1 MHVTNS
7 SWHGNGGL
15 LFLFHHQ
22 RFLYNI
28 SLLPSGALYLEG
40 FLSTKQTAFITKQ
53 FISLFI
59 IIQRHMRLL
68 IRASDQ
74 QEIITKT
81 TSIDTVPAP
90 GKANRCLHLC
100 NFKEF
105 LNNLVASTTR
115 TYNVCLTRGDT
126 SGDGQAGQPYHQ
138 GLRLLLSFASATLSL
153 FFMLVASWIS
163 QDVCSCSGEYSEV
176 QVKGQSQQALL
187 SVTFPRKS
195 KASSETPL
203 QTLCFLHHN
212 WIPWL
217 LLAARGSGKV
227 SIWQSILG
235 VILGHHMGL
244 AYGHAGKNVGPLAR
258 ERVGRAAS
266 G

>member
-1 MHVTNS
+1 MKFLFYFANTPFAKPSVSTDDHTFQCNLKVYVLLIFTRIPSWIACHTTVPKPYEGKPLPVLFMGTTTLHTARHRVSAQKRMHVTNS

-115 TYNVCLTRGDT
+115 TYNVCLTRGPEETLLGMVRQVSHVIKD
-126 SGDGQAGQPYHQ
+126 SISSIF
-138 GLRLLLSFASATLSL
+138 RL
-153 FFMLVASWIS
+153 
-163 QDVCSCSGEYSEV
+163 CH
-176 QVKGQSQQALL
+176 
-187 SVTFPRKS
+187 P
-195 KASSETPL
+195 
-203 QTLCFLHHN
+203 
-212 WIPWL
+212 
-217 LLAARGSGKV
+217 
-227 SIWQSILG
+227 
-235 VILGHHMGL
+235 
-244 AYGHAGKNVGPLAR
+244 
-258 ERVGRAAS
+258 
-266 G
+266 

>member
-1 MHVTNS
+1 MVRQVSHVIKDSVSFYLSPLPPLVFS
-7 SWHGNGGL
+7 SC
-15 LFLFHHQ
+15 
-22 RFLYNI
+22 
-28 SLLPSGALYLEG
+28 LLPPG
-40 FLSTKQTAFITKQ
+40 FPKMSA
-53 FISLFI
+53 
-59 IIQRHMRLL
+59 
-68 IRASDQ
+68 A
-74 QEIITKT
+74 
-81 TSIDTVPAP
+81 AP
-90 GKANRCLHLC
+90 GN
-100 NFKEF
+100 
-105 LNNLVASTTR
+105 
-115 TYNVCLTRGDT
+115 
-126 SGDGQAGQPYHQ
+126 
-138 GLRLLLSFASATLSL
+138 
-153 FFMLVASWIS
+153 
-163 QDVCSCSGEYSEV
+163 EYSEV
-176 QVKGQSQQALL
+176 QVKGQSQQAPL